1 MKDFISHIKL
11 YKELEDSLAY
21 STSEQRNKWAT
32 QIIENGQDLKD
43 LSNLL
48 FCDKKIASRF
58 LCLLSDIGALDP
70 NTLFVVLPY
79 LLKLSEEVKQVNL
92 IQSFA
97 SYWLLTGVPEEKEAQ
112 AIDFVVSMVVI

>member
-1 MKDFISHIKL
+1 
-11 YKELEDSLAY
+11 
-21 STSEQRNKWAT
+21 
-32 QIIENGQDLKD
+32 
-43 LSNLL
+43 
-48 FCDKKIASRF
+48 
-58 LCLLSDIGALDP
+58 
-70 NTLFVVLPY
+70 